1 MIPPAPGALAV
12 QYPPDVVL
20 AEATKAA
27 KALHDVIE
35 SKPNKCVIRGK
46 TYLQFEDW
54 QTLGRFYGV
63 TAKAARPSTSSSA
76 RATTRCAA
84 LKPPPTRC
92 LVSTN
97 QVISSAE
104 AMCLDDEEKWQ
115 DSPFFQ
121 LRSMAQT
128 RACAKAL
135 RNVLAWVVV
144 LAGYN
149 PTPAEEMDG
158 VEVTVESRARNA
170 KGARRNPPAAELF
183 GRSDFMQQKEL
194 FDLAHEHG
202 RTPQDVMRII
212 VQCGFD
218 QPGEV
223 PRRSSRHPRRDRE
236 EAVTPATATFHRTR
250 AHLSRRRPGC
260 ALGLAGPRAR
270 RHRRPARRSR
280 YIT

>member
-1 MIPPAPGALAV
+1 MPANGSFHEETALVLPPPAPGALAV

-35 SKPNKCVIRGK
+35 NKPNKCVIRGK

-63 TAKAARPSTSSSA
+63 TAKASSTKYVEFGEGYDQV
-76 RATTRCAA
+76 RGFEATADA
-84 LKPPPTRC
+84 L

-104 AMCLDDEEKWQ
+104 AMCLDDEDKWQ
-115 DSPFFQ
+115 ESPFFQ

-149 PTPAEEMDG
+149 ATPAEEMDG
-158 VEVTVESRARNA
+158 V
-170 KGARRNPPAAELF
+170 AAEIESP
-183 GRSDFMQQKEL
+183 RAKSKSSKKPKAAAAESSSTISFMQQKEL
-194 FDLAHEHG
+194 FDLAHQHG

-212 VQCGFD
+212 GAFGFS

-223 PRRSSRHPRRDRE
+223 PASKIDGI
-236 EAVTPATATFHRTR
+236 R
-250 AHLSRRRPGC
+250 AEI
-260 ALGLAGPRAR
+260 AR
-270 RHRRPARRSR
+270 KQ
-280 YIT
+280 

>member
-1 MIPPAPGALAV
+1 MPANGSFHEENSLVPMPPVPGALAV

-27 KALHDVIE
+27 KALADVIE
-35 SKPNKCVIRGK
+35 TKPNKCIIRGK
-46 TYLQFEDW
+46 TYLQYEDW

-63 TAKAARPSTSSSA
+63 TAKVHSTA
-76 RATTRCAA
+76 YVEFGEGYDQVRGFEATANA
-84 LKPPPTRC
+84 L

-104 AMCLDDEEKWQ
+104 AMCLDDEEKWES
-115 DSPFFQ
+115 SPFFQ

-149 PTPAEEMDG
+149 STPAEEMDG
-158 VEVTVESRARNA
+158 VAVVEAPRAKSQRSKSSKNSKKSA
-170 KGARRNPPAAELF
+170 APAADTTI
-183 GRSDFMQQKEL
+183 SFMQQKEL
-194 FDLAHEHG
+194 FDLAHQHG

-212 VQCGFD
+212 SAFGFS

-223 PRRSSRHPRRDRE
+223 PASKIDGI
-236 EAVTPATATFHRTR
+236 R
-250 AHLSRRRPGC
+250 AEI
-260 ALGLAGPRAR
+260 AR
-270 RHRRPARRSR
+270 KQ
-280 YIT
+280 

>member
-1 MIPPAPGALAV
+1 MPANGQYREEVPPVTALVPIQADAMAI
-12 QYPPDVVL
+12 QREPDVVL

-27 KALHDVIE
+27 HALAQVIE

-63 TAKAARPSTSSSA
+63 TVKASSTKYVEFGEGYDQV
-76 RATTRCAA
+76 RGFEATAEA
-84 LKPPPTRC
+84 L

-104 AMCLDDEEKWQ
+104 AMCLDDEDKWH

-149 PTPAEEMDG
+149 PTPSEEMDG
-158 VEVTVESRARNA
+158 VFVETPQA
-170 KGARRNPPAAELF
+170 KPETKKRKRGTKSAEAET
-183 GRSDFMQQKEL
+183 GSTISFMQQKEL

-202 RTPQDVMRII
+202 KTPQDVMRII
-212 VQCGFD
+212 SELGFT
-218 QPGEV
+218 QPGEI
-223 PRRSSRHPRRDRE
+223 
-236 EAVTPATATFHRTR
+236 PAEK
-250 AHLSRRRPGC
+250 LEWV
-260 ALGLAGPRAR
+260 RAR
-270 RHRRPARRSR
+270 LALVPVARKQ
-280 YIT
+280 